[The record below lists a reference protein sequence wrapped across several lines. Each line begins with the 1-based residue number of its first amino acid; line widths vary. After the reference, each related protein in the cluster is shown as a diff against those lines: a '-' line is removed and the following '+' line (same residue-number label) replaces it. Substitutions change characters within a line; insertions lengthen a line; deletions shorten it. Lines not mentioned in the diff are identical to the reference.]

1 MNRARTILLVTL
13 VFSMVFAWSVLAQG
27 TYTKAYVAD
36 RIRKVEDGVDEF
48 RKWAEKRGEDAQS
61 HATTA
66 KSSGKTTRRAAQNPS
81 TTQARKDQAK
91 NTKDELDDALGDLNR
106 STNRLRRK
114 FDATDTW
121 METKVQVEQVV
132 DDGRRINQVMVRGNY
147 GTQAERYWGV
157 LRTAINDLAR
167 TYGVAPL
174 GA

>member
-1 MNRARTILLVTL
+1 MNRATAISLVALACT
-13 VFSMVFAWSVLAQG
+13 VSFTWSLRAQG
-27 TYTKAYVAD
+27 AYTKAYVAD

-61 HATTA
+61 KAATA
-66 KSSGKTTRRAAQNPS
+66 QSSGRTSRRAAANPS

-91 NTKDELDDALGDLNR
+91 NTKDDLNDALGDLNR

-121 METKVQVEQVV
+121 METKVQVEKVV
-132 DDGRRINQVMVRGNY
+132 DDGRHINQVMVKGNY
-147 GTQAERYWGV
+147 GSQAERYWGV

-174 GA
+174 GV